1 MQRGGPAVAPVAPG
15 GGAGRRERERSASR
29 ESWERP
35 MGDGGGWV
43 RAGWLGEME
52 RGSRL
57 DLILLGYLG

>member
-1 MQRGGPAVAPVAPG
+1 MGGRGRG
-15 GGAGRRERERSASR
+15 
-29 ESWERP
+29 WERP